1 MSATGQTIQ
10 QSPPVGVQ
18 TVPQKPPRGEWE
30 WFWRFLAVVMTFT
43 VGWVIW
49 IVIQINPTPLVTRT
63 AYEAAAKSRA
73 ARSAEGPIKAAP
85 NPVPVAQA
93 STESTAGARPLV
105 DLERLKFSDRI
116 ETPFVERPDAAP
128 AAR

>member
-18 TVPQKPPRGEWE
+18 SVPQMPRRGEWE

-49 IVIQINPTPLVTRT
+49 IVVQINPTPLVTRF
-63 AYEAAAKSRA
+63 AYEAAVKSRA
-73 ARSAEGPIKAAP
+73 ARSAEGPIKA
-85 NPVPVAQA
+85 VL
-93 STESTAGARPLV
+93 ARPPTVPPAPAANPPV
-105 DLERLKFSDRI
+105 DLARLRLADRI
-116 ETPFVERPDAAP
+116 ETPFVEKPE
-128 AAR
+128 

>member
-10 QSPPVGVQ
+10 QSPPVGVHA
-18 TVPQKPPRGEWE
+18 VPQKPPRSEWE

-43 VGWVIW
+43 VAWVIW
-49 IVIQINPTPLVTRT
+49 IVVQINPTPLVTRT

-93 STESTAGARPLV
+93 PTEAAPGVRPLA
-105 DLERLKFSDRI
+105 DLERLKRSDRI
-116 ETPFVERPDAAP
+116 ETPIVERPDSAP